1 MTFVF
6 SLCGRRQV
14 LLARP
19 TWNSLLTSA
28 KYFRH
33 FIAGCF
39 AIAALNVSD
48 AGAQDTI
55 KLGLVMPMTGVLA
68 SNGREAVDAAK
79 LYMAQHGDTVASRKI
94 ELIVKDDGSIPD
106 AGKRLAQELLVNE
119 KVDLLGAGLSPTAL
133 SMAPIV
139 TEAKIPTVVMI
150 SGTSVVT
157 ERSPYYV
164 RTSFTLGQQSGIIA
178 DWAVQNG
185 SKKAVSIL
193 SDFAPGAEAGKVFE
207 QHFTQGGGTML
218 DTLKVPLANPD
229 FSPFLQKA
237 RDAQPDT
244 LFVFL
249 PAGQAAAFARQFIE
263 RGLDKSGIKL
273 IGTGDIVDDDDLPNT
288 GDSLLAVVTAGFY
301 SADHHSALNK
311 QYVAEYKQATGHRAN
326 YISVGGYDGMHLIYE
341 TLKKTGGKTDPDSVL
356 TAMKGMAWESPRGP
370 ISIDPQTREIVQNVY
385 IRKVEKVDGEPWSVE
400 FKTFEAV
407 KDPLK
412 EGR

>member
-1 MTFVF
+1 
-6 SLCGRRQV
+6 L
-14 LLARP
+14 
-19 TWNSLLTSA
+19 NLTGTGTE
-28 KYFRH
+28 YFRH
-33 FIAGCF
+33 FIAGCL
-39 AIAALNVSD
+39 AIAVLNVSE
-48 AGAQDTI
+48 AGAQDAI
-55 KLGLVMPMTGVLA
+55 KLGLVMPMTGTLA

-79 LYMAQHGDTVASRKI
+79 LYMAQHGDTVAGKKI

-106 AGKRLAQELLVNE
+106 AGKRLAQELIVSD

-133 SMAPIV
+133 SMAPVV
-139 TEAKIPTVVMI
+139 TEAKIPAVVMI

-178 DWAVQNG
+178 DWAIQNG
-185 SKKAVSIL
+185 SKRVVSIL

-207 QHFTQGGGTML
+207 QHFTQGGGTVL

-229 FSPFLQKA
+229 FAPFLQKA

-244 LFVFL
+244 LFAFL

-263 RGLDKSGIKL
+263 RGLDKTGIKL

-288 GDSLLAVVTAGFY
+288 GDSLLGVVTAGFY
-301 SADHHSALNK
+301 SAAHPSVLNK
-311 QYVAEYKQATGHRAN
+311 QYVADYKKATGHRAN

-341 TLKKTGGKTDPDSVL
+341 TLKKTGGRTDADSVL
-356 TAMKGMAWESPRGP
+356 AAMKGMAWESPRGP

-385 IRKVEKVDGEPWSVE
+385 IRKVEKVNGEPWSVE